1 MEILYKKGMAMI
13 GGLIEGGVAL
23 LVVVFGGIF
32 IFGQVK
38 NNAERNAADI
48 KAIKTMMKEY
58 QEDIKGM
65 ISSNI
70 KDMEQMLKMQRDHAR
85 ENLEREVNHLRDL
98 VNMSSTETREDI
110 RRLEAAQRESNKIK
124 ERLALAEAS
133 LRSVHKRLD
142 IEVPVALKREEE

>member
-1 MEILYKKGMAMI
+1 MEILYKEGFAMM

-38 NNAERNAADI
+38 ANAERNAADI

-98 VNMSSTETREDI
+98 VNMSSAETREDI
-110 RRLEAAQRESNKIK
+110 RRLEAAQKESNNIK
-124 ERLALAEAS
+124 MKVAILAQSVKS
-133 LRSVHKRLD
+133 LHRRLD
-142 IEVPVALKREEE
+142 IEPPALLEEEG